1 MNLLVAPSPGLQV
14 ATSSFVVFEVED
26 TGPGIAPDEQAHIFE
41 PFVQTTAGVRIR
53 KGSGL
58 GLTISQQF
66 VQLMGGTLRVDSQP
80 GHGARF
86 TVTLPLHVAAAT
98 TAATRDDARRVV
110 ALAPDQPVFR
120 ILVVDDEADNRQLLL
135 TLLAPLGFDVREA
148 GNGHEAVTIAQAW
161 QPHLIW
167 MDLRMPLLDGY
178 AAAQQIKA
186 AAPAPPPVI
195 IAVSASSAADARAT
209 VLAAGCDDF
218 IRKPFR
224 DSEIFAAL
232 ARYLGV
238 RYVYADAEPAIAA
251 HSSRP
256 RAADGNLD
264 AAALAALPADVL
276 EELERAIVDA
286 DPVLIGQRIAQVRT
300 QSATLADALTVRVD
314 RFEHTHI
321 LACIAAARGLHG

>member
-1 MNLLVAPSPGLQV
+1 MI
-14 ATSSFVVFEVED
+14 ED

-41 PFVQTTAGVRIR
+41 PFVQTTAGIQTR

-86 TVTLPLHVAAAT
+86 TVTLPLPVAAAT
-98 TAATRDDARRVV
+98 TAAPRGESRRVV
-110 ALAPDQPVFR
+110 ALAPDQPVSR
-120 ILVVDDEADNRQLLL
+120 ILVVDDEADNRQLLI

-148 GNGHEAVTIAQAW
+148 GNGHDAVTIAQAW

-167 MDLRMPLLDGY
+167 LDLRMPRLDGY

-186 AAPAPPPVI
+186 AATERPPVI
-195 IAVSASSAADARAT
+195 IAVSASSAEDERAT

-224 DSEIFAAL
+224 DSAIFAAL
-232 ARYLGV
+232 AHHLGV
-238 RYVYADAEPAIAA
+238 RYVYADEEHARAA
-251 HSSRP
+251 HPARP
-256 RAADGNLD
+256 RAADGHLD
-264 AAALAALPADVL
+264 AAALAALPAEVL
-276 EELERAIVDA
+276 QELERAIVDA
-286 DPVLIGQRIAQVRT
+286 DPVLIGQSIAQVRT
-300 QSATLADALTVRVD
+300 QSATLADALAVRVD

-321 LACIAAARGLHG
+321 LACIEAARGAHG